1 MSAQVKKIS
10 HHAGQLATGIGQG
23 NVLLCA
29 ATACSSEAVPANE
42 FVTRIWLILILHF
55 FARSLHISP
64 LTLLTSGLAL
74 LLPGCI
80 KKNR

>member
-42 FVTRIWLILILHF
+42 FVTRI
-55 FARSLHISP
+55 
-64 LTLLTSGLAL
+64 
-74 LLPGCI
+74 
-80 KKNR
+80 